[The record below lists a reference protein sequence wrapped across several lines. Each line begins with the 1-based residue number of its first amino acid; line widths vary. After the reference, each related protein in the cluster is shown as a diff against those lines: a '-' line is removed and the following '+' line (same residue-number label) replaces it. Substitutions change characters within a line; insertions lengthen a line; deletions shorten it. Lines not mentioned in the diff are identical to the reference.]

1 MLQEQQ
7 GLTMRDL
14 EGVTKRYRDLFER
27 FTTVDIECSRV
38 TEELFAAHGQI
49 DQVRNECANLRD
61 EKKIWEASLS
71 IIWTSRLC

>member
-1 MLQEQQ
+1 
-7 GLTMRDL
+7 MRDL

-38 TEELFAAHGQI
+38 TEELIAAHGQI

-61 EKKIWEASLS
+61 EKKIWEASFS
-71 IIWTSRLC
+71 VIRPSRFC